1 MKYNKKTYKK
11 NNKKRYN
18 KKRHTLRKKR
28 SQKKYNKKN
37 KRSTKRSIKRQNYK
51 QNGGFVTPF
60 IPEGKN
66 LLRYFPYKFSET
78 NNTFNPPNVPGPSNV
93 KGPINP
99 HPAYDQYLRG
109 NGNMIDPESAM
120 GPKLPQ
126 IFDVSIKNTQPI

>member
-1 MKYNKKTYKK
+1 MKHNKKTYKK
-11 NNKKRYN
+11 NNKRYN
-18 KKRHTLRKKR
+18 KKRHTLRKNKK

-37 KRSTKRSIKRQNYK
+37 KRSTKRQNYK
-51 QNGGFVTPF
+51 QKGGFVTPF

-78 NNTFNPPNVPGPSNV
+78 RNTINPPNVPGPSNV

-109 NGNMIDPESAM
+109 NGNMINPESVM

-126 IFDVSIKNTQPI
+126 IFDINIKNTQPI

>member
-11 NNKKRYN
+11 NNKKKYN

-28 SQKKYNKKN
+28 SQKYNKK

-78 NNTFNPPNVPGPSNV
+78 SNTFNPPNVPGPSNI
-93 KGPINP
+93 KGAINP

-126 IFDVSIKNTQPI
+126 IFDVNIKNTQPI